1 MTCTDEDFRM
11 AMAMTEVLL
20 EHSLMYST
28 TLRKEVGAPTPMRH
42 YFRVL
47 EALEKLPAKFR
58 YNELMEVLLSSGISL
73 STAKRDRVRL
83 IEMGIV
89 VKEGDSYRFANRK
102 WRSNLKN
109 HARDLGSR

>member
-1 MTCTDEDFRM
+1 
-11 AMAMTEVLL
+11 
-20 EHSLMYST
+20 
-28 TLRKEVGAPTPMRH
+28 MRH